1 MIGRHPDFRVQRLR
15 IGRERGP
22 LLVIDNVAGNPD
34 DLVDMAAEKLF
45 AEVAAYYPGVRA
57 KAPLSYQQFVLREL
71 QQEFAGFFGLNAGAL
86 YFTGCHFSVV
96 TTPPSRLTHPQRIPH
111 VDSLAG
117 NELAFIH
124 YLFKSELG
132 GTAFYRHRKTG
143 FESVDQERQSEY
155 FRHVGDERAAVERTA
170 PAYIDG
176 DTEFYEQIGGQD
188 GVFNRMLVYR
198 RNALHSGSI
207 GPAFD
212 ASPDPRQG
220 RLSINGFLK

>member
-1 MIGRHPDFRVQRLR
+1 
-15 IGRERGP
+15 
-22 LLVIDNVAGNPD
+22 VIDNLVAD
-34 DLVDMAAEKLF
+34 ADQLVDMAAEKHY

-57 KAPLSYQQFVLREL
+57 KAPLSYQQFVLRQL
-71 QQEFAGFFGLNAGAL
+71 QHEFGEFFGLDAGSL
-86 YFTGCHFSVV
+86 HFTGCHFSVV
-96 TTPPSRLTHPQRIPH
+96 TTPPSRLSHPQRIPH
-111 VDSLAG
+111 VDSLSG

-124 YLFKSELG
+124 YLFKADHG

-143 FESVDQERQSEY
+143 YESVDQERQAAYFAHVSE
-155 FRHVGDERAAVERTA
+155 ERSAVERSE
-170 PAYIDG
+170 PGYIDG
-176 DTEFYEQIGGQD
+176 NTEFYEQIARQE

-207 GPAFD
+207 GPAFN

>member
-1 MIGRHPDFRVQRLR
+1 MIDRHPGFRVQRLH

-22 LLVIDNVAGNPD
+22 LLVIDNVAGNAD
-34 DLVDMAAEKLF
+34 ELVDMATEKLF

-71 QQEFAGFFGLNAGAL
+71 QQEFDSFFELNGAAL
-86 YFTGCHFSVV
+86 HFTGCHFSVV
-96 TTPPSRLTHPQRIPH
+96 TTPPSRLSHPQRIPH

-124 YLFKSELG
+124 YLFKAELG

-143 FESVDQERQSEY
+143 YESIDQERQARY
-155 FRHVGDERAAVERTA
+155 FQHVGDERAAVERSA
-170 PAYIDG
+170 PGYISG
-176 DTEFYEQIGGQD
+176 DTEFYEQIARQD

-207 GPAFD
+207 GPAFN